1 MQESSDVSVTPSVL
15 SEAPGSCLFSQ
26 FAFIGSSSQVF
37 DCCFFLLKCSFSS
50 ECLSQQGLTFQV
62 SRSLGC
68 VLLPLLCFTAQRGTD
83 VKFGAE
89 FPPEILVGRRPSCKD
104 WGWRSL
110 GTCGPA
116 FLWAVPL
123 QPPYTRFQGK
133 SQFLPLPG
141 SKIHVQITLPD
152 RILKWCHT
160 KFSKPWYSC
169 CFCRQICE
177 EPWEIFSSAE
187 IWTFHVRLL
196 HVLEFFIKAKKSVLY
211 LPYWS

>member
-1 MQESSDVSVTPSVL
+1 MPFLSGLCPLSRVSDPRILCVSSIPPVAACSPARPLHEVLLIQGDHLHDVSSFPASCFSDFSPLVVCESILCFAPQLKMPMQESSDVSVTPSVL

-104 WGWRSL
+104 WG
-110 GTCGPA
+110 
-116 FLWAVPL
+116 
-123 QPPYTRFQGK
+123 
-133 SQFLPLPG
+133 
-141 SKIHVQITLPD
+141 
-152 RILKWCHT
+152 
-160 KFSKPWYSC
+160 
-169 CFCRQICE
+169 
-177 EPWEIFSSAE
+177 
-187 IWTFHVRLL
+187 
-196 HVLEFFIKAKKSVLY
+196 
-211 LPYWS
+211 